1 MSRDMAFCSIFWRF
15 LPIFSKTRLWSLCIR
30 RMWFVE
36 LWASYKSVPRTHHNT
51 NCEQSYD
58 HFKFEISDF
67 FASFGT
73 FSRILENKPSGSG
86 PTGLILKYVTQRGF
100 SAILN
105 TIGLISRYPK
115 PKNLGSPQKIWVLG
129 RAQMSGNISVLEMPF
144 GLDTIFMDPDAN
156 YF

>member
-1 MSRDMAFCSIFWRF
+1 MSRDMAFFCVFWRF
-15 LPIFSKTRLWSLCIR
+15 LPIFSKTRLWTPCVR
-30 RMWFVE
+30 RMFFVG
-36 LWASYKSVPRTHHNT
+36 LWASYKTTPRTCHNT

-86 PTGLILKYVTQRGF
+86 PTGLSLKYVTRRGF

-105 TIGLISRYPK
+105 TIGLISRSLK
-115 PKNLGSPQKIWVLG
+115 PKNLGSSQIFWFWAVLRCQETYQFWKCLRG
-129 RAQMSGNISVLEMPF
+129 A
-144 GLDTIFMDPDAN
+144 
-156 YF
+156 